1 MGRILVHD
9 FRYLSYSSS
18 LGKTRPNRR
27 ADISPFRWVLQM
39 KINEFIKNNLEV
51 KVLNKDPSLRHMM
64 TSTRL
69 PQIVCSDG
77 FKMSVQVG
85 FSLYSTPK
93 KVAKRYSAVEIG
105 YPSDHEPLIEEYA
118 ECYTLYSSIEELDID
133 FTNTVYPYVPVKI
146 VDKVLRKHG
155 GIDLVTTTANRKRI

>member
-1 MGRILVHD
+1 MKI
-9 FRYLSYSSS
+9 F
-18 LGKTRPNRR
+18 GKYGKMK
-27 ADISPFRWVLQM
+27 M
-39 KINEFIKNNLEV
+39 KINEFIKNNLKV
-51 KVLNKDPSLRHMM
+51 KVLYKGEDSLMKQMM

-69 PQIVCSDG
+69 PQIICSDG

-118 ECYTLYSSIEELDID
+118 ECYTFEELDID

-155 GIDLVTTTANRKRI
+155 GIDLVATTANRKRI